1 MNVNQGVDVKVIV
14 LVYISYSN
22 FDLNN
27 LPRYPPF
34 VYWNRR
40 SNESLETIF
49 QSVEHGR
56 AKLVALKSLANPYPK
71 FGEASEI
78 FIWLLE
84 AIGYVCLYRI
94 LIPDILQYNNRVTFF
109 NN

>member
-1 MNVNQGVDVKVIV
+1 
-14 LVYISYSN
+14 
-22 FDLNN
+22 
-27 LPRYPPF
+27 
-34 VYWNRR
+34 
-40 SNESLETIF
+40 
-49 QSVEHGR
+49 
-56 AKLVALKSLANPYPK
+56 LKSLANPYPK